1 MGVRINQNIISLL
14 IQRNLNRAV
23 SRIEQSTARISSGER
38 INRASDDATG
48 LAMSQQIRYEVRG
61 LQHNQRNISGGFSM
75 LGTAESSLQGIGT
88 ILQRMRELAVQAA
101 NGTLNAAARGAIQ
114 DEVNQLIAEIDRTAG
129 ATNYLGL
136 KLLDGSVNQ
145 KTIQIGTE
153 GGQRLSVTLA
163 DFRAAKLGQ
172 VARGASAQG
181 VSTARIAG
189 GGDLQINGVT
199 IPTSKSDGLS
209 TANPSASALAKV
221 RAINEIEHQTGVHA
235 EVEPVARVDTGAA
248 IGNVFL
254 NGTTERLTING
265 VSITPVN
272 VTADDA
278 DNALLDAIN
287 AQTKL
292 TGVEASIDPSGAL
305 SLVSVDGR
313 NFTLDTNAGVAL
325 GLSAATDSLTETVTS
340 GVALVANDPFTVT
353 GDLTLI
359 GFATGQVEL
368 DPATS
373 IGNFDVTS
381 VDGASQAIAIA
392 DAALR
397 QLNDARASI
406 GALQNRLEGI
416 GDSIAR
422 RIEELSASDSRI
434 RDTDFAFETAR
445 LAQSQ
450 ILQEAAIALLAQ
462 ANVAPRTAL
471 QLLRR

>member
-1 MGVRINQNIISLL
+1 MAVRINQNIISLL
-14 IQRNLNRAV
+14 IQKSLNRAS
-23 SRIEQSTARISSGER
+23 SRIQQSTQRIASGER
-38 INRASDDATG
+38 INRAGDDTTG

-61 LQHNQRNISGGFSM
+61 LQRNQRNISGGFSM
-75 LGTAESSLQGIGT
+75 LGTAESSLEGIGT

-101 NGTLNAAARGAIQ
+101 NGTLNATARGAIQ
-114 DEVNQLIAEIDRTAG
+114 NEIDELIAEIERTAG

-145 KTIQIGTE
+145 TTIQIGTE
-153 GGQRLSVTLA
+153 GGQRLSVTLR
-163 DFRAAKLGQ
+163 DFGSAVLGQ
-172 VARGASAQG
+172 TARGTSSQG

-189 GGDLQINGVT
+189 GGDLQINGVD
-199 IPTSKSDGLS
+199 IPTSQSDGLS
-209 TANPSASALAKV
+209 SVNPSASALAKA
-221 RAINEIEHQTGVHA
+221 RAINEVEHQTGVHA

-254 NGTTERLTING
+254 NGASERLTING
-265 VSITPVN
+265 VSIAPVN
-272 VTADDA
+272 VLADDA
-278 DNALLDAIN
+278 GNTLIDAIN

-292 TGVEASIDPSGAL
+292 TGVRASIDPSGAL

-313 NFTLDTNAGVAL
+313 NFTLDTNAGIAL
-325 GLSAATDSLTETVTS
+325 GLSASTDALTETVTS
-340 GVALVANDPFTVT
+340 GVRLVANEPFTVT

-359 GFATGQVEL
+359 GFAAGQIEL

-373 IGNFDVTS
+373 VSNIDVTS
-381 VDGASQAIAIA
+381 GDGASEAIAIA